1 MNNFQIP
8 AQDSLPTSR
17 QLLKSTAIA
26 LVVAIVIL
34 TTVILPSEYAIDP
47 TGAGRM
53 LGLTEMGEIK
63 MQLAREAAAD
73 AAAEVADDAGA
84 TVTEAG
90 EPAAV
95 VQAQVA
101 APDPITQW
109 RNEAHVVLQPG
120 EGAEIKLGMQAGQR
134 AEYHWEAVGGAVNF
148 DLHGDGSGESIS
160 YERGRNQP
168 SGQGTFEA
176 AFDGNHGWF
185 WRNRGDGPV
194 TVIVRARGEYSEMKG
209 GTPGAP

>member
-1 MNNFQIP
+1 MNNFQVP
-8 AQDSLPTSR
+8 APDALPTSR

-26 LVVAIVIL
+26 LAVAIVIL

-53 LGLTEMGEIK
+53 LGLTKMGEIK
-63 MQLAREAAAD
+63 MQLAQEAAAEAVAVPDAD
-73 AAAEVADDAGA
+73 AAVTVAD
-84 TVTEAG
+84 

-95 VQAQVA
+95 VLAPDA
-101 APDPITQW
+101 APDPLTQW
-109 RNEAHVVLQPG
+109 RDEAHVVLQPG

-134 AEYHWEAVGGAVNF
+134 AEYRWEAVGGAVNF
-148 DLHGDGSGESIS
+148 DLHGNGSGESIS

-185 WRNRGDGPV
+185 WRNRGDRPV
-194 TVIVRARGEYSEMKG
+194 TVIVRARGEYGEMKG

>member
-1 MNNFQIP
+1 MNNFQVP
-8 AQDSLPTSR
+8 PPDALPTSR

-26 LVVAIVIL
+26 LAVALVIL

-63 MQLAREAAAD
+63 MQLAQEAAAD
-73 AAAEVADDAGA
+73 AGAEVAPDAGA
-84 TVTEAG
+84 TVTVAG
-90 EPAAV
+90 ESAAV
-95 VQAQVA
+95 QAPDA
-101 APDPITQW
+101 APDPVTQW
-109 RNEAHVVLQPG
+109 RDQAHVVLQPG
-120 EGAEIKLGMQAGQR
+120 QGADIKLSMQAGQR
-134 AEYHWEAVGGAVNF
+134 AEYHWEADGGAVNF
-148 DLHGDGSGESIS
+148 DLHGNGSGESIS

-176 AFDGNHGWF
+176 AFDGDHGWF

-194 TVIVRARGEYSEMKG
+194 TVIVRARGGYGEMKG

>member
-1 MNNFQIP
+1 MNNFQVP
-8 AQDSLPTSR
+8 APDALPTSR

-26 LVVAIVIL
+26 LAVAIVIL

-53 LGLTEMGEIK
+53 LGLTKMGEIK
-63 MQLAREAAAD
+63 MQLAQEAAAEAVAVPDAD
-73 AAAEVADDAGA
+73 AAVTVAD
-84 TVTEAG
+84 

-95 VQAQVA
+95 VLAPDA
-101 APDPITQW
+101 APDPLTQW
-109 RNEAHVVLQPG
+109 RDEAHVVLQPG

-148 DLHGDGSGESIS
+148 DLHGNGSGESIS

-185 WRNRGDGPV
+185 WRNRGDRPV
-194 TVIVRARGEYSEMKG
+194 TVIVRARGEYGEMKG

>member
-1 MNNFQIP
+1 MNNFQVP
-8 AQDSLPTSR
+8 APDALPTSR

-26 LVVAIVIL
+26 LAVAIVIL

-53 LGLTEMGEIK
+53 LGLTKMGEIK
-63 MQLAREAAAD
+63 MQLAQEAAAEAVAVPDAD
-73 AAAEVADDAGA
+73 AAVTVAD
-84 TVTEAG
+84 

-95 VQAQVA
+95 VLAPDA
-101 APDPITQW
+101 APDPLTQW
-109 RNEAHVVLQPG
+109 RDEAHVVLQPG

-148 DLHGDGSGESIS
+148 DLHGNGSGESIS

-185 WRNRGDGPV
+185 WRNRGAGPV
-194 TVIVRARGEYSEMKG
+194 TVIVRARGEYGEMKG